1 MRIRKK
7 INLMKNNLLFLK
19 KERIIINII
28 KLLSKT

>member
-19 KERIIINII
+19 KERILINII